1 MINLKIHTDIAD
13 ALFREYRFL
22 SYYAKNVQNNPALSE
37 DIDNLVE
44 YIKQRIENN
53 RLMAID
59 LLPGFMWDLFNEYW
73 EEDAEKSIISQ
84 LFNYDD
90 AAMICEFKG

>member
-44 YIKQRIENN
+44 YIKKRIENN

-59 LLPGFMWDLFNEYW
+59 LLPGFMWDLFNKYW
-73 EEDAEKSIISQ
+73 EEDAEYSMISQ